1 MADILDTSPLIGSIT
16 ELGEK
21 LVADIKQRHIQEGEY
36 ATGQTSSMLRIQPTG
51 NGFQLR
57 GWKYTG
63 TYEEG
68 RAPGKMP
75 NPEALVAWAKAKG
88 IQFKDEKQAQSFGWA
103 LALKIARGGTKR
115 YRLAQQ
121 GKPTDVLS
129 TPISTMQATLAE
141 KVTKFYKDEITR
153 ALFRTDINKI

>member
-1 MADILDTSPLIGSIT
+1 MADILNTAPLMESVT
-16 ELGEK
+16 DLGERM
-21 LVADIKQRHIQEGEY
+21 VDEIKQRHRDAGQY
-36 ATGQTSSMLRIQPTG
+36 TTGQTSSMLHIQPTG

-75 NPEALVAWAKAKG
+75 SPEALAAWAKAKG

-103 LALKIARGGTKR
+103 LAKKIAREGTKR
-115 YRLAQQ
+115 YKLAQN
-121 GKPTDVLS
+121 GRKTDILT
-129 TPISTMQATLAE
+129 TPIENMQSELSKRVTM
-141 KVTKFYKDEITR
+141 FYKEEITR
-153 ALFRTDINKI
+153 TLLRTDINKN